1 MAVGVAHPDRLDAE
15 DAVLAHDARADPLPS
30 ADAWRGQDET
40 RHPAMLRSC
49 GAFSAMVDAKTKK
62 SGEKIIVDNRRARFD
77 YEIGDKYEGGLV
89 LLGSE
94 VKSMRAGKVDLVDAF
109 ASVDKGEVWLK
120 QMYVAPFEMASAYPH
135 EPRRAR
141 KVLLHGAEISAID
154 EAVGRGGLTVVPLRL
169 YFKNGR
175 VKVELA
181 VVRGKKKADKRADI
195 AKKTAEREARA
206 AIGRA
211 VRGKQD

>member
-1 MAVGVAHPDRLDAE
+1 MS
-15 DAVLAHDARADPLPS
+15 S
-30 ADAWRGQDET
+30 AK
-40 RHPAMLRSC
+40 PN
-49 GAFSAMVDAKTKK
+49 K
-62 SGEKIIVDNRRARFD
+62 SGEKLVVDNRRARFD
-77 YEIGDKYEGGLV
+77 YEIFDKYEGGLV

-135 EPRRAR
+135 EPRRPR
-141 KVLLHGAEISAID
+141 KVLLHGAEIAAID
-154 EAVGRGGLTVVPLRL
+154 DAVGRGGLTVVPLRL
-169 YFKNGR
+169 YFKDGR

-211 VRGKQD
+211 VRGKDE